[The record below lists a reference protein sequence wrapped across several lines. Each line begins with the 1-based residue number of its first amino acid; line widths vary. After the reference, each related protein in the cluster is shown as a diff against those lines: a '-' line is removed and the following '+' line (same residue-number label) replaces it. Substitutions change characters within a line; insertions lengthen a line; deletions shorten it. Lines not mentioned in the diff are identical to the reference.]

1 MVSFC
6 QVLRQIH
13 TVVSQPK
20 AKSPWWAL
28 FITAPIPHDRKNYQK
43 KLSEKIIRK
52 NYWSPIMP
60 APIFTDIDSHWAKAC
75 ILQLA
80 ERNIVKGYPEGVYR
94 PEGAVTRAEFAALIF
109 TVFPDALPVRS
120 PLSFADVTDAH
131 WAKTAVEW
139 AYQRGFFTG
148 YPDNTFR
155 PDQKIPRVQAIAVL
169 ATVLQY
175 AFPAISEETLQAYFD
190 DFGDIPDYAKGAIA
204 VSTLKS
210 LVVNYPDVRKLR
222 PNQAAT
228 RGEVAALW
236 CQALGIPGTPP
247 QYVTWG
253 TQLGDIQGNMTV
265 SFEMLKANA
274 RLIKELQ
281 TRLSVL
287 KVYPGGRWLDGKYGA
302 RLEAAIAEFRAVLG
316 LPTTRSIDAKFA
328 QTLLTINPVTF
339 VLQQAKNRQ
348 KVFDEFLQMESGY
361 GADKL
366 AFLDRGVQNSP
377 YKAEIV
383 QYPDRLREIPDGIEV
398 VSLGNQVTLTGSGKT
413 VTFSPYPN
421 LGKVPDIDTTGLDFL
436 HSDIQ
441 AACICV
447 GSFVDGKLRSHWLGK
462 NATTNRELWSG
473 TKIVPLLNVV
483 GRMNNQFPEVD
494 ADNCVIRSQGNS
506 GGYKFYD
513 LAVDLVSYKD
523 AIASSNQIAAMFK
536 QFDSPANLETWLK
549 KITGNTSLRFRG
561 RYGEDPFIYTPE
573 VWDTKTRKRVL
584 SSPSPG
590 SEGGN
595 TISPYDLTRIISML
609 GWHFHIPLEARTP
622 GGQWD
627 SLECVVRAMGNDSAR
642 YLDVAIDRLG
652 LASVVR
658 STVIISKLGF
668 GRSSVRNRTELIYT
682 ALLQFVDKRPRSES
696 QPAVLRTIAMTLFGA
711 KGLGNANREAIE
723 LDARMAAEVTEIV
736 RRLMTQELA

>member
-1 MVSFC
+1 
-6 QVLRQIH
+6 
-13 TVVSQPK
+13 
-20 AKSPWWAL
+20 
-28 FITAPIPHDRKNYQK
+28 
-43 KLSEKIIRK
+43 
-52 NYWSPIMP
+52 MP
-60 APIFTDIDSHWAKAC
+60 APTFTDIDNHWAKAC
-75 ILQLA
+75 ILALA

-94 PEGAVTRAEFAALIF
+94 PEGTITRAEFAALIF

-120 PLSFADVTDAH
+120 PLSFADVTEAH
-131 WAKTAVEW
+131 WGKVALEW
-139 AYQRGFFTG
+139 AYERGFFSG

-155 PDQKIPRVQAIAVL
+155 PDQPIPRVQAIAVL
-169 ATVLQY
+169 ATVLKY
-175 AFPAISEETLQAYFD
+175 PFPTISEETLQAYFD

-210 LVVNYPDVRKLR
+210 LVVNHPDVRKLQ
-222 PNQAAT
+222 PNRAAT

-236 CQALGIPGTPP
+236 CQALAIPGAPP

-253 TQLGDIQGNMTV
+253 TQLSDIKGDLVV

-274 RLIKELQ
+274 KLVKELQ
-281 TRLSVL
+281 TRLSNL

-302 RLEAAIAEFRAVLG
+302 RLETAIAEFRTVLG
-316 LPTTRSIDAKFA
+316 LPAGRSIDAKFA
-328 QTLLTINPVTF
+328 QTLLTINPVAF

-348 KVFDEFLQMESGY
+348 QVFDQFLQMESGY

-377 YKAEIV
+377 FKAEIP

-398 VSLGNQVTLTGSGKT
+398 VSLGEKVTLTGSGQT
-413 VTFSPYPN
+413 VTFKSYPV
-421 LGKVPDIDTTGLDFL
+421 LGKLPEIEDKGLNFL

-441 AACICV
+441 AACVCV
-447 GSFVDGKLRSHWLGK
+447 GSFVEGKLRSHWLGK

-473 TKIVPLLNVV
+473 TKIIPMLNVV
-483 GRMNNQFPEVD
+483 GRINDQFPAVD
-494 ADNCVIRSQGNS
+494 ADNCVIRSQGNT

-513 LAVDLVSYKD
+513 LAVDLVSYKN
-523 AIASSNQIAAMFK
+523 AIASSNQVAAMFK
-536 QFDSPANLETWLK
+536 QFDTPANLETWLK

-573 VWDTKTRKRVL
+573 VWDTKTQKQVL
-584 SSPSPG
+584 TSPSPG

-595 TISPYDLTRIISML
+595 TISTYDLTRIISML
-609 GWHFHIPLEARTP
+609 GWHFHIPLEARIP
-622 GGQWD
+622 GSQWD
-627 SLECVVRAMGNDSAR
+627 SLECMVRAIGNDSAR

-652 LASVVR
+652 LASVMR

-682 ALLQFVDKRPRSES
+682 ALLQFVDKRPRSEN
-696 QPAVLRTIAMTLFGA
+696 QPAVLRTIAMTLMGA